1 MMETMV
7 TDAFLPQIFF
17 NDMTIPAWQM
27 ALFIVIISVF
37 MLLRRH
43 KLCLVTT
50 YLFTFYWAFFLYW
63 GEVVLSSFGEL
74 PYAAVLYLV
83 FGTIHIVLTLIG
95 LFQEEA

>member
-1 MMETMV
+1 METMFSEV
-7 TDAFLPQIFF
+7 FIPQLFL

-27 ALFIVIISVF
+27 ALFIIIISIF
-37 MLLRRH
+37 MLLQRH

-63 GEVVLSSFGEL
+63 GEVVLSSFGRL
-74 PYAAVLYLV
+74 PHAAVLYLV
-83 FGTIHIVLTLIG
+83 FGTIHITLTLIG